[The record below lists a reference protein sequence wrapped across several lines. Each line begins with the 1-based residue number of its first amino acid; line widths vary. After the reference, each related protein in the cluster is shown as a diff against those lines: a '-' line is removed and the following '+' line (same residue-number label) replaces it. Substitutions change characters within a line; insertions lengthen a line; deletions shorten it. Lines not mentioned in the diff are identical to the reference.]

1 MLPELTTR
9 ELHGCAVVELCGEFD
24 LSSVP
29 DLELCL
35 EGILAGQAPV
45 IILDLT
51 KTLFAD
57 VGTMRAVLEAERRAS
72 ARGRRLVLAG
82 PHSSVA
88 RLLEITGLAWHFSVF
103 PTATEAALRKGTAE
117 DSVAWTSAD

>member
-1 MLPELTTR
+1 MPELIMR
-9 ELHGCAVVELCGEFD
+9 ELHGCTVIELRGEFD
-24 LSSVP
+24 ISFVP
-29 DLELCL
+29 DIELCL
-35 EGILAGQAPV
+35 EGILAGPAPV

-51 KTLFAD
+51 QTLFAD
-57 VGTMRAVLEAERRAS
+57 VGTIRAVLGAERRAS

-88 RLLEITGLAWHFSVF
+88 RLLDVTGFAWHFSIF

-117 DSVAWTSAD
+117 DSAAWSPAD